1 VPLVNES
8 QRGELEA
15 VRNRRP
21 ASSTIASIEAIALVR
36 RRLTANVPP
45 QLALEEL
52 LIGYAVG

>member
-1 VPLVNES
+1 VNES